1 MGLEV
6 GIPGSVASREQPKPQ
21 EWVRQLRRCRV
32 RREGQAKGPGEHW
45 RPIREGRAGQ
55 KRGILGNRGGMEAKN

>member
-32 RREGQAKGPGEHW
+32 RREGQAKGPGEH
-45 RPIREGRAGQ
+45 
-55 KRGILGNRGGMEAKN
+55 